1 MVNPIHIL
9 LVSDDL
15 PIADIIQKVL
25 EDTTL
30 PDSSFSYTR
39 VNTLH
44 EATLLLRQELFDAI
58 ILALDLPDSS
68 GVETFESVHIQI
80 PDMPIIVLVKAEAEQ
95 DGMQVVQKGAV
106 SYLLE
111 TQTDTSTIVSIIHT
125 VFAWQQMRSYYESQ
139 IQQLHA
145 IETRLLT
152 IIQKTGDAMVI
163 IDHEGII
170 RFVNPSAEAL
180 FKQPSK
186 KLIGIPFEYPIVI
199 GKITE
204 FEMAQPDGEVTIAE
218 MQVVEIEWVGAQAC
232 LATLR
237 DATERKE
244 LEKRLLQG
252 QNMESIGLDSGP
264 VNTPASSYTIRD
276 GVSPTISENMY
287 LNPFIPQKFSEKA
300 PASVWQLAMPSWNK
314 ITATSM

>member
-1 MVNPIHIL
+1 
-9 LVSDDL
+9 
-15 PIADIIQKVL
+15 
-25 EDTTL
+25 
-30 PDSSFSYTR
+30 
-39 VNTLH
+39 
-44 EATLLLRQELFDAI
+44 
-58 ILALDLPDSS
+58 
-68 GVETFESVHIQI
+68 
-80 PDMPIIVLVKAEAEQ
+80 
-95 DGMQVVQKGAV
+95 
-106 SYLLE
+106 
-111 TQTDTSTIVSIIHT
+111 
-125 VFAWQQMRSYYESQ
+125 MRSYYESQ
-139 IQQLHA
+139 IQQLYA

-170 RFVNPSAEAL
+170 QFVNPSAEAL

-218 MQVVEIEWVGAQAC
+218 MQVVEIEWVGAQAY

-237 DATERKE
+237 DHTERKE

-252 QNMESIGLDSGP
+252 QNMESIGLDSGA
-264 VNTPASSYTIRD
+264 VNIPASSYTIRD
-276 GVSPTISENMY
+276 GVSPMISENMY
-287 LNPFIPQKFSEKA
+287 LNPFMPQKFSEKA
-300 PASVWQLAMPSWNK
+300 PASVWQLAIPSWNK